1 MRDAFAIAAPG
12 LEPLV
17 AAELKALGAAGARA
31 VAGGVE
37 FRADE
42 LLLARAN
49 VELRAASRVVVRISR
64 FKATAFHEL
73 ERAARRVLWG
83 EFLRRGATFTLRVT
97 CRKSRLYHS
106 DAVAERIATAIA
118 GAVPGSKHQEGA
130 DAGDDSHEGA
140 ADAQLFVIRFDRD
153 ECTVSADASG
163 DLLHRRGY
171 RLAVAKAPLRETLA
185 AAMLLG
191 ARYDP
196 ARPLADP
203 MCGSGTIAIEAAL
216 LARRIAPGLHRTFAA
231 ERWPVAAAAAWK
243 EARAQATERVL
254 PGAQAPIIAADRD
267 VGAIDASRANAA
279 RAGVADDIEF
289 CVAPL
294 SSLEVPE
301 GPGLLITN
309 PPYGVRVGETK
320 PLRDLFARFGQ
331 VALTRCAGWDVALL
345 SADRTLERQTKLA
358 FEERFA
364 TTNGGIPV
372 RLVVAAQSPRT
383 RTRTR
388 G

>member
-1 MRDAFAIAAPG
+1 M
-12 LEPLV
+12 
-17 AAELKALGAAGARA
+17 
-31 VAGGVE
+31 
-37 FRADE
+37 
-42 LLLARAN
+42 
-49 VELRAASRVVVRISR
+49 
-64 FKATAFHEL
+64 
-73 ERAARRVLWG
+73 
-83 EFLRRGATFTLRVT
+83 
-97 CRKSRLYHS
+97 
-106 DAVAERIATAIA
+106 
-118 GAVPGSKHQEGA
+118 
-130 DAGDDSHEGA
+130 
-140 ADAQLFVIRFDRD
+140 
-153 ECTVSADASG
+153 
-163 DLLHRRGY
+163 
-171 RLAVAKAPLRETLA
+171 
-185 AAMLLG
+185 
-191 ARYDP
+191 
-196 ARPLADP
+196 
-203 MCGSGTIAIEAAL
+203 
-216 LARRIAPGLHRTFAA
+216 
-231 ERWPVAAAAAWK
+231 
-243 EARAQATERVL
+243 

-289 CVAPL
+289 RVAPL

-358 FEERFA
+358 FKERFV